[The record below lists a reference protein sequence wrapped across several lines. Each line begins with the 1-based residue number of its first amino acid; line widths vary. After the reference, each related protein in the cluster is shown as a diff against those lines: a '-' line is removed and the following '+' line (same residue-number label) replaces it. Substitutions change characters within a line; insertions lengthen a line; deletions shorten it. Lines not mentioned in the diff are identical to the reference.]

1 VSALPLLVEWGNVIS
16 KLVVGGLAVGAVLGY
31 RALRNHRDVKAAR
44 ADAGRMSLSVDEP
57 REGPIAVA
65 GTYRAKGDE
74 RWLDCSGQRVVL
86 VGELAIV
93 RGSSATWKTGTRTY
107 ALRDGDGVVAIGVMS
122 RRAGDNVTDYR
133 ESAGGWQL
141 AASPGEL
148 GVQVCL
154 VKPVPCPKP
163 LWPIRGVLVLG
174 VVGVAAYYGLG
185 VVGKKLVESRKYP
198 REAFLDGDG
207 VSTLA
212 AQIAC
217 ALPRHRDMALDRYAI
232 DLDYKPQTTEVIEQ
246 QIAIASLRGCWGG
259 VRELEDRSRYEQ
271 AVEAANECGH
281 PEYGLQALVA
291 LGRYEEAAKFTK
303 DDDRGFSSSII
314 ALIGAGHWSEVAA
327 HVEGAKYRDAEG
339 ARCFA
344 RYLKSLATDVPPEL
358 GELGQSKTCRIIAGV
373 FDDRTD
379 EYDSAVSTARWA
391 FAGGPNSGY
400 TNLAQW
406 LSPYA
411 TFESYG
417 THAARAHLAMDK
429 GDFDLAQVE
438 IDKAAALIA
447 PETSEEE
454 LALRTGNPIE
464 SFELHPRYSGAE
476 EEAALL
482 RSGAHPADLP
492 KLGDNHADVI
502 LAFVAAK
509 NGDGLPLAQLHERVN
524 ERGGL
529 GLRDEYLLAIAP
541 SVKAHR
547 EELARAIRNRPRSG
561 IDPTDLVHEL
571 AIERDLLRL
580 LGDTKGAERWQAI
593 IDRHA
598 KALGDREKLKALLL
612 LDSFY

>member
-271 AVEAANECGH
+271 GCR
-281 PEYGLQALVA
+281 
-291 LGRYEEAAKFTK
+291 GRQRVRTS
-303 DDDRGFSSSII
+303 RVRSP
-314 ALIGAGHWSEVAA
+314 
-327 HVEGAKYRDAEG
+327 G
-339 ARCFA
+339 ARRA
-344 RYLKSLATDVPPEL
+344 RSL
-358 GELGQSKTCRIIAGV
+358 R
-373 FDDRTD
+373 
-379 EYDSAVSTARWA
+379 
-391 FAGGPNSGY
+391 GGCKVHEGRRPRF
-400 TNLAQW
+400 L
-406 LSPYA
+406 
-411 TFESYG
+411 
-417 THAARAHLAMDK
+417 
-429 GDFDLAQVE
+429 
-438 IDKAAALIA
+438 
-447 PETSEEE
+447 
-454 LALRTGNPIE
+454 
-464 SFELHPRYSGAE
+464 ELHHRVDRCGALERGCGARRGREVPRRRGRT
-476 EEAALL
+476 LL
-482 RSGAHPADLP
+482 REVLEVPGNRCAAGA
-492 KLGDNHADVI
+492 
-502 LAFVAAK
+502 
-509 NGDGLPLAQLHERVN
+509 R
-524 ERGGL
+524 
-529 GLRDEYLLAIAP
+529 
-541 SVKAHR
+541 
-547 EELARAIRNRPRSG
+547 
-561 IDPTDLVHEL
+561 
-571 AIERDLLRL
+571 
-580 LGDTKGAERWQAI
+580 
-593 IDRHA
+593 
-598 KALGDREKLKALLL
+598 
-612 LDSFY
+612 